1 MNAKAYLSEIRTYK
15 KAMRSLE
22 MKCEELR
29 VKASGVGAI
38 VYDKDKVQVS
48 PANMMEN
55 IVAELVEVEER
66 YGRTI
71 VKYFE
76 AVRLREEQIAN
87 MDNPLHSE
95 ILRMRYIDDGKDG
108 NAPRLE
114 EIAYRTNR
122 SFSSVAHLHGDA
134 LQAFKKKYLR

>member
-48 PANMMEN
+48 PANMM
-55 IVAELVEVEER
+55 EVEER